1 MQTDLWKGKTIVITG
16 GSSGIGEAL
25 LESLSQIPCKLI
37 NLSRSEPELV
47 RKISKKKEKRP
58 AEIFHIQADL
68 SSEKE
73 INKAV
78 AKLAKLTD
86 GIDVLFN
93 NAGITAHSRFDQTQI
108 EAFRKAFDVNFFGP
122 VFLTMRLLPFLK
134 KNKGAVMVTSTV
146 SGLYGVPARS
156 AYSSSKSALHAVME
170 SARIELSEEGLRFI
184 IFCPPYTKTN
194 LRSNGIDGDGQKLG
208 ESHYSGKSKTPQEVA
223 EKMIRSI
230 EDPNSRLV
238 VMDKSG
244 FFMKWMRNISPSFLE
259 KVLYKKLYKD
269 FH

>member
-1 MQTDLWKGKTIVITG
+1 MRADTWVGKTIVITG
-16 GSSGIGEAL
+16 GSSGIGASL
-25 LESLSQIPCKLI
+25 LDLLSKVPCKII
-37 NLSRSEPELV
+37 NLSRTEPELIQRV
-47 RKISKKKEKRP
+47 AKGKEKR
-58 AEIFHIQADL
+58 AATLAHISVDL

-73 INKAV
+73 INKA
-78 AKLAKLTD
+78 ATKISKLTD

-93 NAGITAHSRFDQTQI
+93 NAGVTAHSRFDQTQI
-108 EAFRKAFDVNFFGP
+108 EAFRKAFDINFFGP
-122 VFLTMRLLPFLK
+122 VFLTLRLLPYLK
-134 KNKGAVMVTSTV
+134 KNKGSVMVTSTV
-146 SGLYGVPARS
+146 SGLYGIPARS

-194 LRSNGIDGDGQKLG
+194 LRANGIDGDGNQLS
-208 ESHYSGKSKTPQEVA
+208 ESHYSGKSKTPLEVA
-223 EKMIRSI
+223 NKMIQAI

-244 FFMKWMRNISPSFLE
+244 WFLKWMRNISPSFLE